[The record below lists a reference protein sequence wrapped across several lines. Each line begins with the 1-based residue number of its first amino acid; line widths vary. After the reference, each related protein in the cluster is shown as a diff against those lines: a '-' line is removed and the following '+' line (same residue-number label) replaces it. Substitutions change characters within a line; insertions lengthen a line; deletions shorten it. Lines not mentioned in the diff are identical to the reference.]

1 MFRNKEFRDFYIV
14 SGGSVNSANSYVSNL
29 NKVNSELVKIGW
41 GGLDEALLE
50 RGSNKVLEWA
60 MNVQISPVQKTTG
73 DARSALKKYIEFH
86 ETSPSVKKEITIM
99 SDEPLPDVGSI
110 FQLEKEMQHS
120 VRKQLDRLEAGLV
133 AIDNGNEYVVSTG
146 RIDILAKDVNG
157 KHVIIELK
165 AGICPSG
172 ALEQAL
178 GYAQDVL
185 NEVDDASDVR
195 VFIIASEFKPR
206 ILAAAKLIPV
216 IQLRKYEFS
225 LSFNEV

>member
-1 MFRNKEFRDFYIV
+1 MFRNKEFRDFYIN
-14 SGGSVNSANSYVSNL
+14 SGGSSLSANSYVSNL
-29 NKVNSELVKIGW
+29 NKINAALIGNNW
-41 GGLDEALLE
+41 NGLDEAITS
-50 RGSNKVLEWA
+50 RGADAIIDWA
-60 MNVQISPVQKTTG
+60 KSTSSHPFDKYPS
-73 DARSALKKYIEFH
+73 DLRSSLKKYIDFYQKAQ
-86 ETSPSVKKEITIM
+86 SLNQEINTVL
-99 SDEPLPDVGSI
+99 DEPVPDVGSI

-120 VRKQLDRLEAGLV
+120 VRKQLGRLEAGLV
-133 AIDNGNEYVVSTG
+133 AVDNGIEYVVSTG
-146 RIDILAKDVNG
+146 RIDILAKDANG